1 MGTLQYK
8 THKVLIAMFTR
19 AWHPKLLEV
28 LVWLTVRY
36 STNTITSAY
45 RDHKIHS
52 KDSGIHMTNP
62 LRAFDKRSKEYPD
75 PEAIAADINA
85 VWQYDPNRPHLQVC
99 VYHDTGQGAHFHL
112 QIHPNTVYKNQN
124 MEVVK

>member
-1 MGTLQYK
+1 MGTLNYK

-36 STNTITSAY
+36 SKNTITSAY

-52 KDSGIHMTNP
+52 KDSGIHMTDP
-62 LRAFDKRSKEYPD
+62 LRAFDKRSKDYPD
-75 PEAIAADINA
+75 PDAIASDINA

-99 VYHDTGQGAHFHL
+99 VYHNTGQGAHFHL
-112 QIHPNTVYKNQN
+112 QVHPNTIYRPA
-124 MEVVK
+124 

>member
-1 MGTLQYK
+1 MGTLNYK

-36 STNTITSAY
+36 SKNTITSAY

-52 KDSGIHMTNP
+52 KDSGIHMTDP
-62 LRAFDKRSKEYPD
+62 LRAFDKRSKDYPD
-75 PEAIAADINA
+75 PEAIAADINS
-85 VWQYDPNRPHLQVC
+85 VWQYDLNRPHLQVC
-99 VYHDTGQGAHFHL
+99 VYHTIDNDPNRFHFHL
-112 QIHPNTVYKNQN
+112 QVHDNTIYRP
-124 MEVVK
+124 